1 MIDASQAFAQASR
14 ANIDRPKGLGEG
26 IWDRVKRRI
35 RLLGAEQ
42 AITPREDRQL
52 GDARGLLLPCLV
64 LAAAIVGV
72 SDQNFAQV
80 VDGDPGIGGESDN
93 DGQRE
98 QH

>member
-1 MIDASQAFAQASR
+1 MRISSLMIDASQAFAQASR

-52 GDARGLLLPCLV
+52 GDAGFSCLV
-64 LAAAIVGV
+64 LSSLQPSLA
-72 SDQNFAQV
+72 
-80 VDGDPGIGGESDN
+80 
-93 DGQRE
+93 
-98 QH
+98 